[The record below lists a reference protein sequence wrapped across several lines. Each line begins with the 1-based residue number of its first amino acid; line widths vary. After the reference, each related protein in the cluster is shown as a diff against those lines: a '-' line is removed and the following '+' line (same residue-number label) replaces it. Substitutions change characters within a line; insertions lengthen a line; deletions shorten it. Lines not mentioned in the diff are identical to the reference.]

1 MQPLRR
7 VEVENFLSLRQ
18 AQVDL
23 TALNVLVGPNGAGK
37 TNFLQVFQFLGDT
50 VREDLQPAIAR
61 RGGYQRLRFR
71 GTPSADRRETRTRLK
86 VVGGFTSHSSA
97 TAPDEYSLTF
107 RAAPFTGKV
116 LEVFGQGESLARWE
130 EFTFKRTPGKGR
142 RITVEDSHYE
152 IHYAGRGPER
162 QRLAPASSALSTLPR
177 LLDKA
182 QGGQIQELAEIFESF
197 RVFEV
202 DVAAARKPSAI
213 ANADRLRRD
222 ASNLSSF
229 LSYLEHEH
237 PDIFSRL
244 EADLCRLVPGLRKVR
259 LRPVGGA
266 TEARVLELEE
276 AGLKGATDLAEASFG
291 TVRALALLALLHDPN
306 PPRLTCV
313 EEIDH
318 GLHPH
323 VLDLVVERL
332 REASQRTQLLVV
344 THSPALVN
352 RLDASELIVCER
364 DLETGASRI
373 PAIDSATVR
382 RMEEAAGDLRLGE
395 LWFSGALGGGVA

>member
-7 VEVENFLSLRQ
+7 VEVKNFLSLRE
-18 AQVDL
+18 AEVDL
-23 TALNVLVGPNGAGK
+23 GPLNVLVGPNGAGK
-37 TNFLQVFQFLGDT
+37 TNFLQIFQFLGDT
-50 VREDLQPAIAR
+50 VREDLGPAIAR
-61 RGGYQRLRFR
+61 RGGFGRLAFRDSNASRQRVKVKVIGEF
-71 GTPSADRRETRTRLK
+71 TR
-86 VVGGFTSHSSA
+86 HSSPS
-97 TAPDEYSLTF
+97 APDEYNLEF
-107 RAAPFTGKV
+107 RV
-116 LEVFGQGESLARWE
+116 LHFELRSPNYPLVQERESLARWE
-130 EFTFKRTPGKGR
+130 EFIFKRTQGRGR
-142 RITVEDSHYE
+142 RIKVEESHFE
-152 IHYAGRGPER
+152 LLGEGKGPEKL
-162 QRLAPASSALSTLPR
+162 RLAQDSSALSTLPR
-177 LLDKA
+177 LLDKN
-182 QGGQIQELAEIFESF
+182 QDDQIQELAEIFETF

-213 ANADRLRRD
+213 TNANRLKRD

-229 LSYLEHEH
+229 LSYLEQEH
-237 PDIFSRL
+237 PAVFARL
-244 EADLCRLVPGLRKVR
+244 EEDLCRLVPGLRKVQ

-276 AGLKGATDLAEASFG
+276 AGLKGTTDLAEASFG
-291 TVRALALLALLHDPN
+291 TVRALALLALLHDPS

-364 DLETGASRI
+364 DLLTGASRI

-382 RMEEAAGDLRLGE
+382 RMEQAAGDLRLGE
-395 LWFSGALGGGVA
+395 LWFSGVLGGGVA